1 VQGKRH
7 DASVLIVGDE
17 FLLALWRGRQLDLQ
31 LGTCP
36 KGFTSGDKNG
46 LGSSTAAMEH
56 LD

>member
-7 DASVLIVGDE
+7 DASVLIGWDE
-17 FLLALWRGRQLDLQ
+17 FLLAVCRGRQLDLQ

-36 KGFTSGDKNG
+36 EGFISGDKNG
-46 LGSSTAAMEH
+46 LGSSTAAMEY